1 MNSKL
6 FIAFSLRFLFS
17 LVLVNMNFLK
27 LGKEALA
34 KSIQF
39 DELDGSTLIML
50 GFAYHLR
57 LIWPFRF

>member
-1 MNSKL
+1 MNSKF
-6 FIAFSLRFLFS
+6 FIAFSLLFLFS
-17 LVLVNMNFLK
+17 LMLVNMNFLK

-50 GFAYHLR
+50 GYAHHLR
-57 LIWPFRF
+57 LV